1 MTRFDEMGFCP
12 IIVGAAYNHF
22 PFEIKHLIA
31 EELIARTLLDRSTAE
46 AVIAQISPLKMPNLP
61 IATASHFPI
70 TKTDTMIYTPSWLR
84 QPSPKERARELAE
97 RKLAQK
103 HKKEQETF
111 TRLRKKRKSKHK

>member
-70 TKTDTMIYTPSWLR
+70 TNTDTMIYTPSWLR
-84 QPSPKERARELAE
+84 QPSPKE
-97 RKLAQK
+97 
-103 HKKEQETF
+103 QETF